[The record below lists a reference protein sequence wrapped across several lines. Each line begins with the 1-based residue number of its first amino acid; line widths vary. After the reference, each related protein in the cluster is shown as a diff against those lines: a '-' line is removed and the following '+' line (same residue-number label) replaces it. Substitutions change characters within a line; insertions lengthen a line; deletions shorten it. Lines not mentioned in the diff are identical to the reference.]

1 MNLTHIFNNGK
12 KAVKANSPEILT
24 AFGVSGVVVTS
35 YLAAKGAYEAAG
47 IIRKSEEEFGTFEDP
62 KLCFKVNVRL
72 TWKCYIPAIAS
83 GVITAA
89 CITGASKAN
98 SKRTAV
104 AVGAYSLTEKAFA
117 EYREKVVEQLGENK
131 EQKIR
136 DEIKQD
142 RVTKLGSKD
151 VIITGKGEVMCCE
164 LLTGRYFK
172 SDMETLRKAQNDI
185 NARINNERYVNLDEF
200 YDLIGLPYTSQSNT
214 CGWDSAKL
222 MELEFTTTLTPD
234 GTPCLAFDY
243 NYVKPL

>member
-35 YLAAKGAYEAAG
+35 YLAAKGAIQADRILQEG
-47 IIRKSEEEFGTFEDP
+47 QEPGFEDP
-62 KLCFKVNVRL
+62 ERDLKTKVRL
-72 TWKCYIPAIAS
+72 TWKCYIPAVAS
-83 GVITAA
+83 GVITAS
-89 CITGASKAN
+89 CIMGASKAN

-151 VIITGKGEVMCCE
+151 VIITGKGEVVCCE

-172 SDMETLRKAQNDI
+172 SDMETLRRAQNDI

-214 CGWDSAKL
+214 CGWDSVKL

>member
-35 YLAAKGAYEAAG
+35 YLAAKGAIQADRILQEG
-47 IIRKSEEEFGTFEDP
+47 QEPGFEDP
-62 KLCFKVNVRL
+62 ERDLKTKVRL
-72 TWKCYIPAIAS
+72 TWKCYIPAVAS
-83 GVITAA
+83 GVITAS
-89 CITGASKAN
+89 CIMGASKAN

-151 VIITGKGEVMCCE
+151 VIITGKGEVVCCE

-172 SDMETLRKAQNDI
+172 SDMETLRRAQNDI

>member
-35 YLAAKGAYEAAG
+35 YLAAKGAIQADRILQEG
-47 IIRKSEEEFGTFEDP
+47 QEPGFEDP
-62 KLCFKVNVRL
+62 ERDLKAKVRL
-72 TWKCYIPAIAS
+72 TWKCYIPAFAS
-83 GVITAA
+83 GVITAS
-89 CITGASKAN
+89 CIMGASKAN

>member
-35 YLAAKGAYEAAG
+35 YLAAKGAIQADRILQEG
-47 IIRKSEEEFGTFEDP
+47 QEPGFEDP
-62 KLCFKVNVRL
+62 ERDLKTKVSL
-72 TWKCYIPAIAS
+72 TWKCYIPAFAS
-83 GVITAA
+83 GVITAS
-89 CITGASKAN
+89 CIMGASKAN

-151 VIITGKGEVMCCE
+151 VIITGKGEVVCCE

-172 SDMETLRKAQNDI
+172 SDMETLRRAQNDI